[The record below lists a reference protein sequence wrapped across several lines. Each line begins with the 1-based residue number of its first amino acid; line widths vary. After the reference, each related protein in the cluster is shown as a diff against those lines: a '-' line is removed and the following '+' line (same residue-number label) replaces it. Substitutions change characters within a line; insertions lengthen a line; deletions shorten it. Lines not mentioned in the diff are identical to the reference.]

1 MSNRALEMIAS
12 GFGLL
17 EGPVWHPT
25 LGLLVADVEQG
36 GVRAYGRGKAPEV
49 IVPHRRGIGGMALHA
64 NGGIVVGGKSIAVKP
79 LPPGDP
85 SQTTVLIDNTVVPEI
100 VGFNDLTVDPKGRI
114 YAGSLGFVVS
124 GAETGK
130 TGFLHLIDLDGSSR
144 VVARDLRLTNGLGF
158 SPDGKRLY
166 HSDSRSNVIRVYD
179 VAATGDLSPPQVF
192 AKIDT
197 GIPDGLAVAED
208 GRVWVALAYGGAVAV
223 FAADGRE
230 VERIPVPV
238 PMVTSL
244 CFGGADLRDLY
255 IVSGAKQA
263 PPELKGCVYVTRV
276 EVPGLPRPLAQV
288 KVPTP
293 RAKA

>member
-1 MSNRALEMIAS
+1 MPSYPLDRIAT

-36 GVRAYGRGKAPEV
+36 GVRAYAKGKAPEV
-49 IVPHRRGIGGMALHA
+49 VIPHRRGIGGMALHA
-64 NGGIVVGGKSIAVKP
+64 NGGIVVGGRNIAVKP
-79 LPPGDP
+79 LPPGDT
-85 SQTTVLIDNTVVPEI
+85 SKTSVLIDNTVVPDI
-100 VGFNDLTVDPKGRI
+100 VGFNDLTVDAKGRI

-124 GAETGK
+124 GGETGK

-158 SPDGKRLY
+158 APDGKRLY
-166 HSDSRSNVIRVYD
+166 HSDSRANVIRVYD
-179 VAATGDLSPPQVF
+179 VSEDGSLSPPRVF
-192 AKIDT
+192 ARIDT
-197 GIPDGLAVAED
+197 GIPDGMAVAED
-208 GRVWVALAYGGAVAV
+208 GRVWVALAYGSAVAV
-223 FAADGRE
+223 FSADGRE
-230 VERIPVPV
+230 VERIPMPV

-263 PPELKGCVYVTRV
+263 PDDLKGCVYVTRV
-276 EVPGLPRPLAQV
+276 EVPGLPRPLARV
-288 KVPTP
+288 
-293 RAKA
+293 RIA